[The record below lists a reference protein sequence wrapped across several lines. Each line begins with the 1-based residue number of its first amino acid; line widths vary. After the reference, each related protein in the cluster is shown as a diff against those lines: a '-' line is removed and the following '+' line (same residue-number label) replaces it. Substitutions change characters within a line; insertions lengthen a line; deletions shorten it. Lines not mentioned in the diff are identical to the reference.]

1 MCGIAGIL
9 DLSDRRVE
17 PSLLIRMIER
27 IRHRGPDDWGIYTDK
42 QVGLAHARLSII
54 DLASGQQPMHNE
66 DKSLSIVFN
75 GEIFNYIELRQ
86 DLLRRGH
93 KLRTQSDTEVIL
105 HLYEEAGEECV
116 RHLNGQW
123 AFAIWDSK
131 NETLFLSRDRLGVRP
146 LFYAIADQAFF
157 FGSEIKSIFA
167 LSNVPR
173 EIDLVALDQIFT
185 FWVTIP
191 PRSIFK
197 GILELPPGHSLT
209 VRQRNTTV
217 KRYWALDYAAHN
229 EDVTDEQEYARELL
243 DLLVDATRIR
253 LRSDVPVGAYLSGG
267 LDSTVI
273 SALIKKFTDT
283 RLKTFSVTFD
293 DPQFDES
300 SYQQEVVRFLGTD
313 HQAVHCTSED
323 VARVFP
329 EVIWHTEKPLLR
341 TAPAPLFILSSLVRQ
356 QGYKVVLTGEG
367 SDEMLGGYD
376 IFKEAKIRRF
386 WAAHPESKIRPLL
399 LKRLYPY
406 LQNLQV
412 QSADYLKAFFHVRAG
427 ETQSEFF
434 SHQPRWALTSK
445 LKLFF
450 SDAVKSEIRLHDN
463 YSELRELL
471 PPGYSSWDGFCQAQY
486 LEASYLL
493 PGYIL
498 SSQGDRVAMAHSVEG
513 RFPFLDYRVV
523 EFASRIPPRLKMK
536 VLNEKYLLKCCAQGL
551 IPRAVQARSK
561 QPYRAP
567 EGKSF
572 FNGVRHDYVD
582 ELLSPERIERDGI
595 FSASAVSALTDKFK
609 TGNAIGIKDNMALV
623 GILSTQ
629 ILIDQFRPCF
639 HPENSTNLPAI
650 QRLGQAVLCSPSA
663 RSSALE
669 RAVRL

>member
-1 MCGIAGIL
+1 MCGIAGIFNL
-9 DLSDRRVE
+9 NQKRVE
-17 PSLLIRMIER
+17 PALLVRMIER
-27 IRHRGPDDWGIYTDK
+27 IRHRGPDDWGIFTDK

-105 HLYEEAGEECV
+105 HLYEDEGAECV

-131 NETLFLSRDRLGVRP
+131 SETLFLSRDRLGVRP
-146 LFYAIADQAFF
+146 LFYTVADRAFL

-167 LSNVPR
+167 LSNVSR
-173 EIDLVALDQIFT
+173 EIDLLALDQLFT

-191 PRSIFK
+191 PRTIFK

-209 VRQRNTTV
+209 VRQGKIAV
-217 KRYWALDYAAHN
+217 QRYWMLDYGARLESGVTEERCAA
-229 EDVTDEQEYARELL
+229 ELL

-267 LDSTVI
+267 LDSTVVTT
-273 SALIKKFTDT
+273 LIKKFTDT
-283 RLKTFSVTFD
+283 PLRTFSVTFD
-293 DPQFDES
+293 DPEFDES
-300 SYQQEVVRFLGTD
+300 SYQQEVIRFLGTE
-313 HQAVHCTSED
+313 HQAVRCTGED
-323 VARVFP
+323 VARVLP
-329 EVIWHTEKPLLR
+329 AVIWHTEKPILR
-341 TAPAPLFILSSLVRQ
+341 TAPAPLFILSSLVRG

-386 WAAHPESKIRPLL
+386 CAAHPESRMRPLL

-406 LQNLQV
+406 LQNLQE
-412 QSADYLKAFFHVRAG
+412 QSADYLKAFFHVRSG
-427 ETQSEFF
+427 ETENEFF
-434 SHQPRWALTSK
+434 SHQPRWELTSK

-450 SDAVKSEIRLHDN
+450 SDAVKAETRLYDN
-463 YSELRELL
+463 YAELRQLL
-471 PPGYSSWDGFCQAQY
+471 PPGYSGWDGFCQAQY

-523 EFASRIPPRLKMK
+523 EFAAQIPPRLKMK
-536 VLNEKYLLKCCAQGL
+536 VLNEKYLLKRCAEGL
-551 IPRAVQARSK
+551 IPRSVTARPK

-572 FNGVRHDYVD
+572 FDGVRYDYVE
-582 ELLSPERIERDGI
+582 ELLGPERIQRDGI
-595 FSASAVSALTDKFK
+595 FCASAVHALTRKFK
-609 TGNAIGIKDNMALV
+609 ARNAIGIKDNMALV

-629 ILIDQFRPCF
+629 ILVDQFCLHSTQEDSTPLQALNPNLKIDRPK
-639 HPENSTNLPAI
+639 PANPL
-650 QRLGQAVLCSPSA
+650 QGV
-663 RSSALE
+663 
-669 RAVRL
+669 RA